1 MSKTKLKQEEK
12 EKVKTYLTDCTKELY
27 MRKSVIVLKYMSVKE
42 AKYVFD
48 LVRNNKSIVPR
59 TIEYKSHPTVFLKYH
74 NPSNDADYEKM
85 LRQAQQE
92 YNKGYLDESLY
103 TYKQIVKNFPR
114 PNSFIFYR
122 IGLLYLKHQQ
132 RKPALLYLN
141 LALGLSKKENRKHA
155 EELEDLIFNVSNC
168 IPLEEQKDTRYINM
182 TESDFYEEKHDSKLE
197 DIASLI
203 KEDNLDFSDT
213 CKKYNL
219 TTEEVLLVKLISARN
234 SYASKNF
241 SRGDKFMKE
250 VEKSHEKTEAVKELF
265 KEITTNKK
273 MYQYREVKTKKK
285 NQL

>member
-1 MSKTKLKQEEK
+1 MSQKELTNEEK
-12 EKVKTYLTDCTKELY
+12 KQINKYLDECIKELY
-27 MRKSVIVLKYMSVKE
+27 MRKSVVVLKYMPKKE
-42 AKYVFD
+42 AEYVFE
-48 LVRNNKSIVPR
+48 LVKRNNSIIPR
-59 TIEYKSHPTVFLKYH
+59 TVEYKSRPTVFLKYH
-74 NPSNDADYEKM
+74 KQCKNVDRGKM
-85 LRQAQQE
+85 LKQAEKE
-92 YNKGYLDESLY
+92 YNKGYLDESLHI
-103 TYKQIVKNFPR
+103 YKQLVQMFPR
-114 PNSFIFYR
+114 PTSFIFYR
-122 IGLLYLKHQQ
+122 IGLLYLRHCQ

-141 LALGLSKKENRKHA
+141 LALGLSKKENREYT
-155 EELEDLIFNVSNC
+155 EELENLIFNISNC
-168 IPLEEQKDTRYINM
+168 IPLEEQKDTRYIDM

-197 DIASLI
+197 DIAPLI

-285 NQL
+285 N